1 MTCSRLPSEF
11 HVFASFLNC
20 VLVLRILL
28 TRHFDDALPSLTV
41 LLRHCVLL
49 FMALQVL
56 EDLIHHCLDD
66 HDFKVNPLL
75 NKHPFAS
82 LSSARQSYF
91 KS

>member
-1 MTCSRLPSEF
+1 
-11 HVFASFLNC
+11 
-20 VLVLRILL
+20 
-28 TRHFDDALPSLTV
+28 
-41 LLRHCVLL
+41 
-49 FMALQVL
+49 MALQVL